1 MALPI
6 VDYVYSDEV
15 EEQLKKLE
23 EIENYY
29 KNLYEDNNGI
39 IYNNFYTEDLGYVRI
54 KKIRENLLKIS
65 IPKEIRVTLN
75 GDSKIFVL

>member
-1 MALPI
+1 VALPI

>member
-1 MALPI
+1 VALPI

-29 KNLYEDNNGI
+29 KNLYEDNGI